1 MYFQPFVY
9 MQSTTIFRPW
19 MFANTSRINRPLP
32 GGVGGLK
39 SVIFTVYRIGVNI
52 IHSSFAHIK

>member
-1 MYFQPFVY
+1 
-9 MQSTTIFRPW
+9 

>member
-1 MYFQPFVY
+1 
-9 MQSTTIFRPW
+9 

-39 SVIFTVYRIGVNI
+39 SVIFAVYRIYVNI
-52 IHSSFAHIK
+52 IHSYFAHIK